1 MTTTQLTEG
10 GTQTKTIQELACSR
24 SIASAIQPYA
34 YYFST
39 IHILLS
45 LTAIL
50 GNSLILVALYKESS
64 LYPPSKVFY
73 RCLATTDLLVG
84 FVVHPLA
91 VIHLM
96 SFIHKDWGRCWW
108 TYRATSIS
116 CYVLCSVSLFT
127 MTAISV
133 DRLLAM
139 LLRLRL
145 YSFIFIASCSM
156 ITFASYSKIFR
167 ALRLHHTQIQDHAQ
181 QHPSQPNALNIARY
195 RKAVYNTLWVQLAL
209 FVCYLPYCILVILIT
224 FSKISP
230 THLAVSA
237 ALTEVFI
244 SFNSNLKPF
253 IYCWK
258 ISEVRQAVKQKMRQG
273 LCCL

>member
-34 YYFST
+34 YYFSK

-50 GNSLILVALYKESS
+50 GNYLILVALYKESS

-96 SFIHKDWGRCWW
+96 SFIHEDWGRCWW

-139 LLRLRL
+139 LLRLR
-145 YSFIFIASCSM
+145 Y
-156 ITFASYSKIFR
+156 R
-167 ALRLHHTQIQDHAQ
+167 QIVTVKRIH
-181 QHPSQPNALNIARY
+181 
-195 RKAVYNTLWVQLAL
+195 
-209 FVCYLPYCILVILIT
+209 VILIT
-224 FSKISP
+224 FWIASGFN
-230 THLAVSA
+230 
-237 ALTEVFI
+237 ALCESLNYHITF
-244 SFNSNLKPF
+244 
-253 IYCWK
+253 
-258 ISEVRQAVKQKMRQG
+258 
-273 LCCL
+273 

>member
-10 GTQTKTIQELACSR
+10 GTQTKTIQELARSR

-96 SFIHKDWGRCWW
+96 SFIHEDWVLVDGH
-108 TYRATSIS
+108 TAQLPYYAM
-116 CYVLCSVSLFT
+116 CYVRYLCL
-127 MTAISV
+127 
-133 DRLLAM
+133 
-139 LLRLRL
+139 
-145 YSFIFIASCSM
+145 
-156 ITFASYSKIFR
+156 
-167 ALRLHHTQIQDHAQ
+167 Q
-181 QHPSQPNALNIARY
+181 
-195 RKAVYNTLWVQLAL
+195 
-209 FVCYLPYCILVILIT
+209 
-224 FSKISP
+224 
-230 THLAVSA
+230 
-237 ALTEVFI
+237 
-244 SFNSNLKPF
+244 
-253 IYCWK
+253 
-258 ISEVRQAVKQKMRQG
+258 
-273 LCCL
+273 